1 MPSQI
6 GETDGVAQQPV
17 RPGKSVTASV
27 VGWVIVGIIA
37 FWLLGAV
44 FSTVFWLLRSAIW
57 IALLG
62 GLIWLYLRLKAGRD

>member
-1 MPSQI
+1 M
-6 GETDGVAQQPV
+6 AQQPV

-27 VGWVIVGIIA
+27 VGWVIVAIVA

-57 IALLG
+57 IVLLG
-62 GLIWLYLRLKAGRD
+62 GLIWLYFRLKSGSD